1 MIEAVNSAAA
11 GNALLVCKDEET
23 RELLVQSL
31 RALAIRSEIC
41 EEVFSAA
48 ALIESHKFEAVIVD
62 LKMGEQAAE
71 VMERLRHSP
80 ANRTAVSFVVTS
92 DDSNSDGAS
101 DLESTFV
108 LARPLSSSVVS
119 QTLRAAYGLIVRE
132 RRRYFRCV
140 IAIPAMIRTLE
151 SPYEEIPCNTINI
164 SEGGIAAQCRFL
176 LKSHIPEG
184 VRFRLPGHSAHMFV
198 PTTVRWRN
206 DGDLVGL
213 EFQGLSPSQKSD
225 LQEWLARR
233 LEETLPESVAALFRS
248 VSPPTRN

>member
-80 ANRTAVSFVVTS
+80 ANRTAVTAIRMVQVTS
-92 DDSNSDGAS
+92 
-101 DLESTFV
+101 
-108 LARPLSSSVVS
+108 
-119 QTLRAAYGLIVRE
+119 
-132 RRRYFRCV
+132 
-140 IAIPAMIRTLE
+140 
-151 SPYEEIPCNTINI
+151 
-164 SEGGIAAQCRFL
+164 
-176 LKSHIPEG
+176 
-184 VRFRLPGHSAHMFV
+184 
-198 PTTVRWRN
+198 
-206 DGDLVGL
+206 
-213 EFQGLSPSQKSD
+213 
-225 LQEWLARR
+225 
-233 LEETLPESVAALFRS
+233 
-248 VSPPTRN
+248 SPPSCLHVLCRPVWFLKL